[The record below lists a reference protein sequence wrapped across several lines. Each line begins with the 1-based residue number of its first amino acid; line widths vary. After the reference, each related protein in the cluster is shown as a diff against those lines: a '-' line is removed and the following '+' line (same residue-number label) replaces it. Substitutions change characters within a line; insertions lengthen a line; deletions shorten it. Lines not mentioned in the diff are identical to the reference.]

1 MQHRVVT
8 RDRLHEWIVEEVHR
22 RSGCEGFAA
31 AFSFVRLPTPDGHGR
46 TWRVQSPVGEQGWD
60 AATVGAF
67 ETAVRHA
74 QRAFDLIE

>member
-1 MQHRVVT
+1 MLHQVVT
-8 RDRLHEWIVEEVHR
+8 RDELHEWIVEDVHR
-22 RSGCEGFAA
+22 RPGCESFAA
-31 AFSFVRLPTPDGHGR
+31 AFSFVRLPTPDAQGR
-46 TWRVQSPVGEQGWD
+46 TWRVQGLLGEETWD